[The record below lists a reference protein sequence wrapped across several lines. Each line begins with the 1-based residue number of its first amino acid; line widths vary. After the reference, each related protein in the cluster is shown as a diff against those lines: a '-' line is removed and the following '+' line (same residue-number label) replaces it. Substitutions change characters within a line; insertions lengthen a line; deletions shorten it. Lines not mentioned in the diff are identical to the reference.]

1 MSKRFFPLLW
11 LLVSVVLAGVF
22 NLYLQPSFAQN
33 LANQLWMCF

>member
-11 LLVSVVLAGVF
+11 LLVSVVLAAVF
-22 NLYLQPSFAQN
+22 DLYLQPSFAQN